1 MNMRTWIRAIPCAAF
16 LLSCSEPSGPAVPDP
31 APSLVVRV
39 TTTGPAGILD
49 ADGYSLEIDG
59 VGQPVAGA
67 AVVNI
72 HDLAPG
78 AHTVSL
84 SGVAANC
91 AVSYNNRSVQIPAN
105 GQIVVALFL
114 VSCLENSGTLQITAT
129 TGGQDVDPDGYRVLV
144 LSAAGTVLDIATS
157 ANGLSAHVLPAGLV
171 TLRIQGV
178 RSNCI
183 ITGPLERQVNITH
196 AALVTVS
203 VEGQCQAMRTVRF
216 TLVTT
221 GDRSDTN
228 GYHAEMR
235 LNNNLADSFT
245 LPSNGTRESRR
256 LTAGT
261 YSVRMWGIQLNCH
274 TPFAG
279 TATVGEDVDTEIR
292 ITVTCAEPFELAY
305 SVGVGAAS
313 DIKVTNS
320 TSDFIKPVVSTIGR
334 DFDPAWSPDGRKL
347 VFAGGLLEN
356 SDIYVADADGSNRIQ
371 LTDHVARDYRPAW
384 SPDGKSIAFVSE
396 RTGDREIYVMK
407 ADGTDQVRITT
418 HNGADIDPAWSPDGS
433 KLAFARV
440 GQSGGTG
447 IFIMNPDGSDARRL
461 TDNPLGDSQPA
472 WSPDGSRLA
481 FTRIVAISRSDIYL
495 VNPDGSAL
503 SPFTNSFAVVSDPDW
518 SPDAKQIAFTQDS
531 FCDYYYYDCVSQ
543 ILVARLGDGP
553 GGVEFLVTSNDD
565 VFNPSWRP
573 RK

>member
-1 MNMRTWIRAIPCAAF
+1 MEIRTWARGAFSAAI
-16 LLSCSEPSGPAVPDP
+16 LLGCSDPSGPVVPTP
-31 APSLVVRV
+31 PPSLVVRV
-39 TTTGPAGILD
+39 TTTGSAASLD

-59 VGQPVAGA
+59 VGQPVSGA

-78 AHTVSL
+78 IHTVNL

-91 AVSYNNRSVQIPAN
+91 AVSANNRSVQIPAN

-114 VSCLENSGTLQITAT
+114 VSCQENSGTLEISAT
-129 TGGQDVDPDGYRVLV
+129 TVGEDVDPDGYRVLV
-144 LSAAGTVLDIATS
+144 LSAAGTVLDITAN
-157 ANGLSAHVLPAGLV
+157 ANGQSSHVLPAGFV
-171 TLRIQGV
+171 TLRIQGI
-178 RSNCI
+178 RSNCSI
-183 ITGPLERQVNITH
+183 NGGVERQVNISH
-196 AALVTVS
+196 ATVVTVRF
-203 VEGQCQAMRTVRF
+203 EGQCQAMRAVRF
-216 TLVTT
+216 IMVTT
-221 GDRSDTN
+221 GDRPDTN

-245 LPSNGTRESRR
+245 LPSNGTRESAR
-256 LTAGT
+256 LTPGT

-279 TATVGEDVDTEIR
+279 TATVGADVDTEIR

-396 RTGDREIYVMK
+396 RTGDPEIYVMK
-407 ADGTDQVRITT
+407 ADGSDQVRITT
-418 HNGADIDPAWSPDGS
+418 HNGVDIDPAWSPDGS

-440 GQSGGTG
+440 GPSGGTG
-447 IFIMNPDGSDARRL
+447 IFIMNPDGSDVRRL
-461 TDNPLGDSQPA
+461 TDNPQGDSQPA

-481 FTRIVAISRSDIYL
+481 FTRIVGLSRSDIYL

-518 SPDAKQIAFTQDS
+518 SPDAKQIAFSQDS

-553 GGVEFLVTSNDD
+553 GGVEFLATSNEDA
-565 VFNPSWRP
+565 FNPSWRP